1 MKETFRIKGTTPE
14 LVGSFI
20 VNLTTK
26 DIGVDREPLE
36 DKLRQIQDRID
47 FLSMFELFN
56 VDTSELCATDSNG
69 NLRNSK
75 ENLVNLYKKLQSAVK
90 QWIQTDVTM
99 HNVATLTFHS
109 YDSGAKGYLSE
120 QDLSLL
126 AHQMFSFMG
135 SKQRAMR
142 ILDKWQ
148 ENHDQDQD
156 DKITR
161 EEFVPLVNE
170 VLKDEN
176 FVNPSPVEY
185 IGDVQEIA
193 LFEKRLNTLLK
204 FIGHPR
210 LYHAQSNPDEMG
222 TRPLAISSKW
232 MSGYDRSTLMN
243 NLSFAFFVVYRNQL
257 VDDVE
262 PGDSINTWRM
272 SIVDFYEFIGATS
285 NKLKN
290 SMYSMP

>member
-1 MKETFRIKGTTPE
+1 
-14 LVGSFI
+14 
-20 VNLTTK
+20 
-26 DIGVDREPLE
+26 
-36 DKLRQIQDRID
+36 
-47 FLSMFELFN
+47 MFELFN
-56 VDTSELCATDSNG
+56 VDTSELYATDNNG
-69 NLRNSK
+69 NLGNSK

-204 FIGHPR
+204 FIGHPC
-210 LYHAQSNPDEMG
+210 LYHVQSNPDEKG
-222 TRPLAISSKW
+222 TRPLAISNKW

-290 SMYSMP
+290 SMYGMP